1 MAPLPRSRTIASCA
15 LLVFV
20 ALHAGACARRYA
32 ASLSVSAPTR
42 NIDASPIAS
51 SATPPATLV
60 AGQKPAVRAAK
71 PSPVV
76 RSRPAPRPPATTTDA
91 IGTTGEDIVGPQLP
105 AAAVVTVTTT
115 PSAQGP
121 SDAPASN
128 ALTTIIVRT
137 LRRPAA
143 AVPIGAG
150 FAASA
155 FASVVLYRR
164 RHRLPN

>member
-1 MAPLPRSRTIASCA
+1 MASLPRSRTIALCA
-15 LLVFV
+15 LVVV
-20 ALHAGACARRYA
+20 ALGAGACARRYA
-32 ASLSVSAPTR
+32 ASLAVSAPPR
-42 NIDASPIAS
+42 SIDDSPIARS
-51 SATPPATLV
+51 TTPPAPVVT
-60 AGQKPAVRAAK
+60 GQKPAVRAAK
-71 PSPVV
+71 PSPAV
-76 RSRPAPRPPATTTDA
+76 RTRPAPRAAATTDDA

-105 AAAVVTVTTT
+105 AAAVVTVTNT

-121 SDAPASN
+121 SDGSASN

-164 RHRLPN
+164 RHRIPN